1 MRLNSLVKKNNET
14 LNAQISVIGVAY
26 IIPSIPKK
34 WDKINNVGNKIII
47 CLVSAT
53 VTPILGLP
61 IAEKNVELEIW
72 IPLIKVN
79 NKKNL
84 IYLTA
89 NSKYSSLPLPKAATI
104 CLGNSSNIEKN
115 GSSKTG
121 SSASLGFWSNSRYE

>member
-34 WDKINNVGNKIII
+34 WDNVNNIGNKIII

-61 IAEKNVELEIW
+61 IAEKNV
-72 IPLIKVN
+72 
-79 NKKNL
+79 
-84 IYLTA
+84 
-89 NSKYSSLPLPKAATI
+89 
-104 CLGNSSNIEKN
+104 
-115 GSSKTG
+115 
-121 SSASLGFWSNSRYE
+121 